1 MRLLSGSLKIKAE
14 GNILDISN
22 DNPYFDSKKP
32 MRISFIYFGNND
44 LVEGNLPIKKTI
56 FAGKFSVKIELVKS
70 KVRGAVLVNYITCK
84 L

>member
-1 MRLLSGSLKIKAE
+1 
-14 GNILDISN
+14 
-22 DNPYFDSKKP
+22 